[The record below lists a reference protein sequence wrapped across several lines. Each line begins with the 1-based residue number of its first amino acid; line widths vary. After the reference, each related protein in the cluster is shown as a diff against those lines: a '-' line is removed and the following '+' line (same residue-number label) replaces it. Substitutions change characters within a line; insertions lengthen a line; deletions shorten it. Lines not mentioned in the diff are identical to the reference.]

1 MYRLVLLAENIESRT
16 IRSRRS
22 DFETLIEATDHLRK
36 LLYKDARQELDYEI
50 IDYEIEHAQ
59 KIISMGDIDNLL
71 EERKEDEGI
80 EQ

>member
-1 MYRLVLLAENIESRT
+1 MYRLVLITENIESRT

-22 DFETLIEATDHLRK
+22 DFDTLIETTDHLRK

-59 KIISMGDIDNLL
+59 KIISMGDIDNII
-71 EERKEDEGI
+71 I
-80 EQ
+80 ETKNEKRID

>member
-1 MYRLVLLAENIESRT
+1 MYRLVLITETIESRT

-22 DFETLIEATDHLRK
+22 DFDTLIETTNHLRK

-59 KIISMGDIDNLL
+59 KIISMGDIDNIII
-71 EERKEDEGI
+71 ETKDEKRI
-80 EQ
+80 D

>member
-1 MYRLVLLAENIESRT
+1 MYRLVLITEIIESRS

-22 DFETLIEATDHLRK
+22 DFDTLIEATDHLRR

-59 KIISMGDIDNLL
+59 KIISMGDIDNIIT
-71 EERKEDEGI
+71 ETKDEKRI
-80 EQ
+80 D

>member
-1 MYRLVLLAENIESRT
+1 MYRLVLVAENIESRT

-36 LLYKDARQELDYEI
+36 LLYKDARQELDYEM

-59 KIISMGDIDNLL
+59 KIISMGDIDNIIT
-71 EERKEDEGI
+71 ETKDEKRI
-80 EQ
+80 D

>member
-1 MYRLVLLAENIESRT
+1 MYRLVLITEITESRQ

-59 KIISMGDIDNLL
+59 KIISMGDIDNII
-71 EERKEDEGI
+71 DETKN
-80 EQ
+80 ETTSN

>member
-1 MYRLVLLAENIESRT
+1 MYRLVLITEIIESRS

-59 KIISMGDIDNLL
+59 KIISMEDIDNIIT
-71 EERKEDEGI
+71 ETKDEKRI
-80 EQ
+80 D